1 MTMARDS
8 AALLLSALQASLRA
22 GQEILGV
29 YRSETG
35 MDVAYK
41 ADQSPLTQADTRS
54 HAIILRHLKDTGLPV
69 LSEEGKNIP
78 YAERSAWKRFWIVDP
93 LDGTKEFIKRLGE
106 FTVNIAVIEGQR
118 PVMGVIFVPVKN
130 VLYFGVRGEG
140 SFRVDDPPAMDE
152 LLNAPAARD
161 PQDFL
166 KRLVPSAA
174 KLPVEHAAHSPFV
187 IVGSRSH
194 ATPELHAYVEQKRRE
209 LGEVTFL
216 SAGSSLKYCLVAEG
230 RADVYPR
237 LGPTMEWDTAAGQVI
252 AEAAG
257 ATVTRYDTG
266 GPMIYNK
273 EDLLNPWHVVTRKVT
288 SNEQRVTSET
298 TKITAERREKR

>member
-1 MTMARDS
+1 MMAS
-8 AALLLSALQASLRA
+8 AALLIPALQASLRA
-22 GQEILGV
+22 GEAILDV
-29 YRSETG
+29 YRSE
-35 MDVAYK
+35 VEIEYK

-54 HAIILRHLKDTGLPV
+54 HAIVLRYLKDTGLPV
-69 LSEEGKNIP
+69 LSEEGRNIP
-78 YAERSAWKRFWIVDP
+78 YAERSGWERLWIVDP

-118 PVMGVIFVPVKN
+118 PVMGVIFVPVKQ
-130 VLYFGVRGEG
+130 VLYFAAQGEG
-140 SFRVDDPPAMDE
+140 AFRVDDPSVMHD
-152 LLNAPAARD
+152 LLNAPASRGPED
-161 PQDFL
+161 SL
-166 KRLVPSAA
+166 KGLLQSAV
-174 KLPVEHAAHSPFV
+174 KLPVDHSPHSPFV

-194 ATPELHAYVEQKRRE
+194 ATPELHAYVDQKRRE

-257 ATVTRYDTG
+257 AAVTRYDTG
-266 GPMIYNK
+266 EPMTYNK
-273 EDLLNPWHVVTRKVT
+273 KDLLNPWHVVTR
-288 SNEQRVTSET
+288 R
-298 TKITAERREKR
+298 TKSYE